1 MKTTALPIQKGLMD
15 SERKQGKKVGFSDG
29 NQRIKNTAQR
39 SGMQIIIK
47 ICWKFKWMQERIK
60 KNILKPGE
68 NAQTLKVIA
77 V

>member
-15 SERKQGKKVGFSDG
+15 SERKQGKKVGFSGG
-29 NQRIKNTAQR
+29 NQRIKNTARR

-60 KNILKPGE
+60 K
-68 NAQTLKVIA
+68 TF
-77 V
+77 